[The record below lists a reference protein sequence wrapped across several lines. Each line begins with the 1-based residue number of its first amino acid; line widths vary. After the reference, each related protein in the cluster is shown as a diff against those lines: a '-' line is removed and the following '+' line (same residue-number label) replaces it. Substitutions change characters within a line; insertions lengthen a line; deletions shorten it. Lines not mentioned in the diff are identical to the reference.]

1 MNNNTEP
8 FSSNQEMY
16 DRINYLEQRVEE
28 LEEENERV
36 DWAMPYFPKNV
47 TVIVM
52 RKTYKICFYKFET
65 TVQLL
70 FK

>member
-28 LEEENERV
+28 LEEENDCLNSELEDAYESV
-36 DWAMPYFPKNV
+36 DSMKHELYDEQ
-47 TVIVM
+47 THD
-52 RKTYKICFYKFET
+52 
-65 TVQLL
+65 
-70 FK
+70 